1 MSQKTLVNQ
10 MSHKV
15 LLKLKQN
22 RFVTRKCQLLELNR
36 KLITLTTLKRK
47 RKWLMSK
54 SRKETI
60 VAGDEVGTANSLT
73 VSTEV
78 IGVAT
83 GADEV
88 AIITISITLETI
100 RTLMPIKVVLSVA
113 AIVAG
118 EVSNKMV
125 KTNST
130 IIEAMIGVAIEEK
143 EMTKTTSFT
152 ATIGAKAI
160 KMQTASRK
168 SRNSQNTEAGEAT
181 TRNSTNTT
189 QASTTANR
197 VKTTKVAT
205 VVGVIAT
212 ANTQG
217 LIKWKIWVDRR
228 SKATTSIKSD

>member
-1 MSQKTLVNQ
+1 

-22 RFVTRKCQLLELNR
+22 RYVTRKFQLLESNR
-36 KLITLTTLKRK
+36 KLITLTTLKKK

-54 SRKETI
+54 SRKETT
-60 VAGDEVGTANSLT
+60 VAGDEAGSANSMT
-73 VSTEV
+73 VSSEV
-78 IGVAT
+78 IEVDI

-88 AIITISITLETI
+88 AIIMISITLETI
-100 RTLMPIKVVLSVA
+100 RTLMPIKVVLNVA
-113 AIVAG
+113 AIVAS
-118 EVSNKMV
+118 EVSDKMV

-130 IIEAMIGVAIEEK
+130 ITAALIGAATIGAAIEEN
-143 EMTKTTSFT
+143 ETMKTTSFI

-168 SRNSQNTEAGEAT
+168 SRNSPNTEAGEAT

-205 VVGVIAT
+205 VVGVIAMEK
-212 ANTQG
+212 TQD
-217 LIKWKIWVDRR
+217 LIKWKIRVDRC